1 MVWGILYYKG
11 YDMYQMSDLDRQ
23 YMLRAM
29 ELAERGRGFV
39 NPNPLVG
46 AVVVKNGCV
55 IGEGWH
61 EQYGGLHAERNAFK
75 NCTENPQGADLY
87 VTLEPCC
94 HFGKTPPC
102 TDAIIENRIAKVII
116 GCADP
121 NPLVSGKGMQQ
132 LRDAGIEVVCGVEEE
147 RLREQNR
154 VFLKYI
160 TMKLPYVVLKTAM
173 SLDGKI
179 ATRTGDSKWIT
190 GEMARQRVQQMRS
203 EYMGIVAGIGTV
215 LADDPMLN
223 CRLAGKHRQPVRVV
237 VDSQA
242 RIPLKSRL
250 VQTAGDYPTI
260 VACTQKAEEN
270 KLKAL
275 RTAGVQIL
283 LCTEQ
288 EGRVNVADLLRLLGA
303 RGVDSLLLEGG
314 GELNYSFVQQ
324 GLVDEVCAFIAPKMI
339 GGREAKTPVEGQGF
353 GQMKEVMEWG
363 KTEIEKVGKDVLLK
377 VRK

>member
-1 MVWGILYYKG
+1 MNQV
-11 YDMYQMSDLDRQ
+11 SDADRQ

-29 ELAERGRGFV
+29 ELAGRGQGFV

-46 AVVVKNGCV
+46 AVIVKEGRV

-75 NCTENPQGADLY
+75 NCMESPQGADLY

-94 HFGKTPPC
+94 HYGKTPPC
-102 TDAIIENRIAKVII
+102 VEAILEHRIAKVVV
-116 GCADP
+116 GLTDP
-121 NPLVSGKGMQQ
+121 NPLVCGKGMEKLQA
-132 LRDAGIEVVCGVEEE
+132 AGVEVMSGVEEE
-147 RLREQNR
+147 ALREQNR

-160 TMKLPYVVLKTAM
+160 TTKQPYVVLKTAM

-179 ATRTGDSKWIT
+179 ATYTGDSKWIT
-190 GEMARQRVQQMRS
+190 GEEARQRVQQMRS
-203 EYMGIVAGIGTV
+203 EYMGIVTGIGTV

-223 CRLAGKHRQPVRVV
+223 CRLEGKHRQPVRII

-242 RIPLKSRL
+242 RIPLGSRL
-250 VQTAGDYPTI
+250 VRTAGDYPTI
-260 VACTQKAEEN
+260 IACTGNVEKKKIEV
-270 KLKAL
+270 LKS
-275 RTAGVQIL
+275 AGVRIL
-283 LCTEQ
+283 FCAEQ
-288 EGRVNVADLLRLLGA
+288 DGRVDVADLLRLLGEEKI
-303 RGVDSLLLEGG
+303 DSVLLEGG

-324 GLVDEVCAFIAPKMI
+324 GLVDEVYAFIAPKMI

-353 GQMKEVMEWG
+353 GQMKEVMEWK
-363 KTEIEKVGKDVLLK
+363 KTEIEKVGEDVLLK

>member
-1 MVWGILYYKG
+1 
-11 YDMYQMSDLDRQ
+11 MSDLDRQ

-29 ELAERGRGFV
+29 ALAERGRGFV

-61 EQYGGLHAERNAFK
+61 EQYGGLHAERNALK

-147 RLREQNR
+147 QLREQNR

-160 TMKLPYVVLKTAM
+160 TTKLPYVVLKTAM

-179 ATRTGDSKWIT
+179 ATHTGDSKWIT

-203 EYMGIVAGIGTV
+203 EYMGIVAGVGTV

-260 VACTQKAEEN
+260 VACTPKAEES

-275 RTAGVQIL
+275 RAAGVQIL

>member
-1 MVWGILYYKG
+1 MVWGILCYNS
-11 YDMYQMSDLDRQ
+11 YDMNQVSDTDRN

-29 ELAERGRGFV
+29 ELADRGRGFV

-46 AVVVKNGCV
+46 AVVVKNGRV

-75 NCTENPQGADLY
+75 NCTEDPRDADLY

-102 TDAIIENRIAKVII
+102 TDAIIENRIARVII
-116 GCADP
+116 GLADP
-121 NPLVSGKGMQQ
+121 NPLVSGKGMEL
-132 LRDAGIEVVCGVEEE
+132 LRDAGIEVVYGVEEE
-147 RLREQNR
+147 PLREQNR

-160 TMKLPYVVLKTAM
+160 TTKLPYVVLKTAM

-179 ATRTGDSKWIT
+179 ATYAGDSKWIT
-190 GEMARQRVQQMRS
+190 GEMARQKVQQMRS

-215 LADDPMLN
+215 VADDPMLN
-223 CRLAGKHRQPVRVV
+223 CRLEGKHRQPVRIV

-242 RIPLKSRL
+242 RISLKSRL

-260 VACTQKAEEN
+260 VACTPGAEEG

-275 RTAGVQIL
+275 QAAGVRVL

-288 EGRVNVADLLRLLGA
+288 EGRVNVADLLRLLGMQ
-303 RGVDSLLLEGG
+303 GIDSLLLEGG
-314 GELNYSFVQQ
+314 GELNYSFVRQ
-324 GLVDEVCAFIAPKMI
+324 GLIDEVCAFIAPKMI

-353 GQMKEVMEWG
+353 GQMKEVVEWG
-363 KTEIEKVGKDVLLK
+363 KTEIEKVGKDVLLR